1 MNTAHRPLPPLRQP
15 TFSDLLSSVV
25 FFAGAAFLL
34 LLMAMGFLFSS
45 QATLFSDIVEIRG
58 AENPLGLAMVSLSCL
73 GLGQWVRPHF
83 GAEVKTF
90 FLFLSLTHAL
100 SALLAVFS

>member
-1 MNTAHRPLPPLRQP
+1 MNTAHRQLTPLRQP

-25 FFAGAAFLL
+25 FFAGVPLLL
-34 LLMAMGFLFSS
+34 LLMAMGCLLSS
-45 QATLFSDIVEIRG
+45 QPTLFADIVEIRG
-58 AENPLGLAMVSLSCL
+58 VEKPLGLAMVSLSCW
-73 GLGQWVRPHF
+73 GLGELVRPHF
-83 GAEVKTF
+83 GVEAKMF